1 MTSGGLALDLLELVA
16 VADDLEEVAARAEA
30 QPHRYLRFTP
40 PQRSFL
46 GDPSPRKALVG
57 GNQLGKTY
65 VGAADAL
72 GRMRGE
78 HPGLGRWRPVPVHG
92 WCVNA
97 SWKQSLIIQRKVFSM
112 LGSDEL
118 AKGVR
123 FTNKRGFTGS
133 YVELKNGSTLTF
145 VTANQDTVDLA
156 SATLDFIWID
166 EPPPEHIWGE
176 LVARVRHKRG
186 VIFLTLTPWG
196 RPVEWLRAKCDGDEE
211 QGVSSSIA
219 THYAPLTV
227 ENCTPEGLPPF
238 QSQEEIDAFAR
249 DLLPIERNQ
258 RVHAGWEG
266 VTVERIFEAFDER
279 TLSHDVPGGVVEIG
293 VGIDHGAK
301 AGRQVAVLIAVAMIA
316 GRPRIWI
323 LDESR
328 SDGRTGV
335 HDDARNILSMLAR
348 NGLTLKN
355 VDWWRGDRSHSG
367 DWRGNQKSNRDLKRA
382 FAEVQGIAYDKLPE
396 PLRRIS
402 TPKKWDGS
410 VAYGCRLMNKAM
422 AEDLLTVNP
431 RCVSVIDGLRHW
443 KGDRRDPKKDA
454 VDAARYIIERM
465 VDARKLWSGM
475 TARMAA
481 A

>member
-1 MTSGGLALDLLELVA
+1 MTLGLELLEA
-16 VADDLEEVAARAEA
+16 VDGLDELAARGESAPWSYE
-30 QPHRYLRFTP
+30 RYTP
-40 PQRSFL
+40 PQLRFL
-46 GDPSPRKALVG
+46 ADPSPRKAMIG
-57 GNQLGKTY
+57 GNQIGKTLC
-65 VGAADAL
+65 GAVDAL
-72 GRMRGE
+72 GRMRGH
-78 HPGLGRWRPVPVHG
+78 HPGLGRWRAVPVHG
-92 WCVNA
+92 WCVNS
-97 SWKQSLIIQRKVFSM
+97 SWKQSLIIQRKVWS
-112 LGSDEL
+112 LLSPGEL
-118 AKGVR
+118 APGVKY
-123 FTNKRGFTGS
+123 TNKRGFTGG
-133 YVELKNGSTLTF
+133 YVELRNGSTLTF

-156 SATLDFIWID
+156 SATLDFIWVD

-186 VIFLTLTPWG
+186 TIYLTLTPWG
-196 RPVEWLRAKCDGDEE
+196 RPVEWLRLKCDGDEAE
-211 QGVSSSIA
+211 GIA
-219 THYAPLTV
+219 PTISTTYAPLTV
-227 ENCTPEGLPPF
+227 ENCTPQGLPAF
-238 QSQEEIDAFAR
+238 QSQAEIDAFAR

-258 RVHAGWEG
+258 RVFAGWEG

-279 TLSHDVPGGVVEIG
+279 TIAHDVPGGMVEIG

-301 AGRQVAVLIAVAMIA
+301 AGRQVAVLIAVAMIG

-335 HDDARNILSMLAR
+335 HDDARNIVSMLAR
-348 NGLTLKN
+348 NGLRLKD

-382 FAEVQGIAYDKLPE
+382 FAEVQGTSYDSLPE

-422 AEDLLTVNP
+422 AEDLLTVHP
-431 RCVSVIDGLRHW
+431 RCAAVIDGLRHW